1 MALVPFE
8 NPTYGSEELLQAA
21 AHSRRFSTS
30 PASCTAATSTSARR
44 NEKEA
49 LLLAFI
55 CHTYEEPG
63 AAEVRGGRAP
73 SLQSLSHSLLLHQCC
88 FVPFLMTHRSPF
100 CSHCQKKLIWSL
112 QANSAVLYS
121 SVLTPWGHQSTRTGL
136 QRRRP
141 GAINHFLLTSSEKA
155 RGRPH
160 TESPIA
166 FQPEVTQNISKYMS
180 FCLPFTLR
188 TGLERKAGCTRC
200 HPCPLLS
207 E

>member
-121 SVLTPWGHQSTRTGL
+121 ECPHSMGPPKHKNGAPEETAWHNKSFPTHL
-136 QRRRP
+136 QRESQ
-141 GAINHFLLTSSEKA
+141 GSSSH
-155 RGRPH
+155 RIPH
-160 TESPIA
+160 
-166 FQPEVTQNISKYMS
+166 
-180 FCLPFTLR
+180 CLP
-188 TGLERKAGCTRC
+188 TRSNSK
-200 HPCPLLS
+200 HFQIHVLLPAFYT
-207 E
+207 ENGA